1 MVWGLFPLDARSG
14 DDKCYIFSQG
24 TYKVGRKG
32 CDVIINKEKGVSRV
46 HAEMFIDSMACL
58 GSIENRSSGIKSYAR
73 IRDCS
78 KYGTFI
84 VHDGDS
90 KIKVH
95 ECPSKEATVQDGD
108 LISFGTGNATYRFS
122 FVPLIFFIGNFKAS
136 AVTRLIQE
144 KVSSIGAQLTQ
155 KWSTDCTHVIV
166 DQNTPVNEDLLDAIV
181 TEKPFAR
188 YEWLEVLAN
197 SKIRSDVPS
206 CSSYVPSLMLDG
218 VSIVLADVRTRHSCL
233 KEYKFMLESLEMY
246 KFGNKLPSLVEAGG
260 TKFLFTETFDSSN
273 QDLGGNL
280 VHVIPAGSADNQQ
293 NRGFLLKIDEVDLVR
308 AVIAGHLDQSVLIS
322 PSIVISSSCSTEGTV
337 VADSDA
343 ETESAA
349 SDGAPAEIAMER
361 AKCQI
366 QDEVPQREAAPLSVE
381 KGLAANAREGY
392 STSMV
397 EERDNCPAVPDYE
410 REASGDVS
418 GPSSRN
424 DQYENFAW
432 RNTGVTSME
441 MESNSES
448 ANQDIPY
455 IRNFIVRRVNPPTSI
470 ASAADVIN
478 FKRFRK
484 TAIESGN
491 SFNTLIPFAKDPYSE
506 SDYENK
512 EVNDLVQEEKRRK
525 QTEAIAEDLF
535 NHKKLMQGRNRGA
548 GTGRSLSALLT
559 SR

>member
-14 DDKCYIFSQG
+14 DDKYYIFSQG

-46 HAEMFIDSMACL
+46 HAEMLIDSMACL

-108 LISFGTGNATYRFS
+108 LISFGTGNATYR
-122 FVPLIFFIGNFKAS
+122 NFKAS

-144 KVSSIGAQLTQ
+144 KVSSIGAQLTH

-197 SKIRSDVPS
+197 SKIQSGVQS

-218 VSIVLADVRTRHSCL
+218 VSIVLADVRTRRSCL

-280 VHVIPAGSADNQQ
+280 VHVIPAGSADNEQ

-308 AVIAGHLDQSVLIS
+308 AVIAGHLDRSVLIS

-349 SDGAPAEIAMER
+349 SYGAPAEITIER

-366 QDEVPQREAAPLSVE
+366 QDELPQQEAAPLSVE

-397 EERDNCPAVPDYE
+397 EEQDNCPAVPDYE
-410 REASGDVS
+410 RKASDDVS

-424 DQYENFAW
+424 DQYENFVR
-432 RNTGVTSME
+432 RNTGATSME

-448 ANQDIPY
+448 ANQDIHY
-455 IRNFIVRRVNPPTSI
+455 IRNFIVRRVNPPTST

-491 SFNTLIPFAKDPYSE
+491 SFNNLIPFAKDPYSE
-506 SDYENK
+506 SAYENK

-525 QTEAIAEDLF
+525 QTEAISEDLF
-535 NHKKLMQGRNRGA
+535 NHEKLMQGRNRGA
-548 GTGRSLSALLT
+548 GAGRSLSALLT